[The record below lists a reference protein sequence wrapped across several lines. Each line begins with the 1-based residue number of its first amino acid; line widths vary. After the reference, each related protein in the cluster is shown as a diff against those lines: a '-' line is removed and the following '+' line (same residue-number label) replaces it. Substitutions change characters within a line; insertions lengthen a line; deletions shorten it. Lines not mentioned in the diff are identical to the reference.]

1 MELISSIIKVSE
13 EAAQTKANKKSIL
26 LFRNVNMH
34 LFVCVCV
41 CMGVVTLGDIHCDG
55 GGDSS
60 SRHIHVSAVGGW
72 RVAFEHFENDI

>member
-1 MELISSIIKVSE
+1 MELVSSIIKLSE
-13 EAAQTKANKKSIL
+13 EAAQTKAKKNRL

-41 CMGVVTLGDIHCDG
+41 SVGVVTLGDILCDG

>member
-1 MELISSIIKVSE
+1 
-13 EAAQTKANKKSIL
+13 
-26 LFRNVNMH
+26 MH

-41 CMGVVTLGDIHCDG
+41 GVVTLGDIHCDG

-72 RVAFEHFENDI
+72 RVAFEHFENDILLACYLDILWEMDQQIIKNRGQNH